1 VALLTVESGKI
12 PVFKNINART
22 RILLVLLAYAL
33 LVFGLALYVGLQQ
46 RSEAEAS
53 ERRHLRLIAEL
64 TAKRPEQLIESAR
77 QFLFALSGNVAP
89 LLNDPRRCHDFF
101 KELQQ
106 SNESHYHSIGLIVP
120 GGKQSCNSVV
130 PDSRADLSDRLY
142 FQLAADSGKFA
153 IGEHQ
158 IGRST
163 KLHGLNFGYPVVD
176 ASGKL
181 LAVLYVALDL
191 RKFAEQ
197 GAMRQMDNADGRV
210 VTIVDRNGTILAQ
223 YPRLYSPI
231 GEKMA
236 NPAVLKQVLG
246 MDSGMFTA
254 TDPDGMK
261 RIYAVEGVSSNPD
274 GVIPIRVVVSSPEPI
289 IYAEAN
295 RALLHMIAGAVLVM
309 ILMFFV
315 TWFGASVLVLRPFRM
330 LLEMAGRVRAGDFS
344 ARIGLPESDEEFS
357 RLGTAFDAMAGELQR
372 RDDQLKE
379 AMQRLNEQAITDQL
393 TGLPNRRYLWDRLG
407 AELLRSQRRRA
418 PLSVL
423 LFDVDFFKQFN
434 DRWGHEAGDL
444 VLKNVAHVIRKVVRG
459 SDVVARHGGEE
470 FVIVMPET
478 NEEVAAARAEELRSE
493 IAALRLTYAGQQ
505 LDRITVSVGVVCSP
519 ESAGTA
525 EDLVRAADHAMYEA
539 KQGGRDRTVL
549 KRLPAAAA

>member
-1 VALLTVESGKI
+1 M
-12 PVFKNINART
+12 FKNINAHT

-33 LVFGLALYVGLQQ
+33 LVFGLALHVGLQQ

-64 TAKRPEQLIESAR
+64 TAKRPEQIIASAQ
-77 QFLFALSGNVAP
+77 QFLFALSGNVTP
-89 LLNDPRRCHDFF
+89 LLNDSRRCHDFF
-101 KELQQ
+101 KGLQRSSE
-106 SNESHYHSIGLIVP
+106 SNYHSIGLIVH
-120 GGKQSCNSVV
+120 GGKQSCNSVD

-142 FQLAADSGKFA
+142 YRLAADSGKFA

-158 IGRST
+158 VGRAT
-163 KLHGLNFGYPVVD
+163 KLHGLNFGYPVMD
-176 ASGKL
+176 AEGNL

-197 GAMRQMDNADGRV
+197 GALREMENVEGRI
-210 VTIVDRNGTILAQ
+210 VTILDRNGTILAQ
-223 YPRLYSPI
+223 YPQLRGQI
-231 GEKMA
+231 GGQLS
-236 NPAVLKQVLG
+236 NQAVRQQVLALR
-246 MDSGMFTA
+246 SGIFTA
-254 TDPDGMK
+254 VDREGMQ
-261 RIYAVEGVSSNPD
+261 RIYAVESVGSNPD
-274 GVIPIRVVVSSPEPI
+274 GVTPIRVLVSSPESMV
-289 IYAEAN
+289 YAEAN
-295 RALLHMIAGAVLVM
+295 RAMLRMLSGAALVM
-309 ILMFFV
+309 LLMFLV
-315 TWFGASVLVLRPFRM
+315 TWFGVSVLVMRPFRM

-344 ARIGLPESDEEFS
+344 ARTGLPASDEEFS
-357 RLGTAFDAMAGELQR
+357 RLGAAFDAMAGELQR
-372 RDDQLKE
+372 RDEQLKE

-407 AELLRSQRRRA
+407 AELVRAQRRRA

-470 FVIVMPET
+470 FVIVMPEAT
-478 NEEVAAARAEELRSE
+478 EAVAAARAEELRSG

-519 ESAGTA
+519 ESAETA

-539 KQGGRDRTVL
+539 KQDGRDRTVL
-549 KRLPAAAA
+549 KQLPAAA